1 MKQVNKQ
8 REEIGFEREQRS
20 LSQDRLGGMEGQLG
34 GTAGGGL
41 TQWGGSACL
50 SPLNPLPS
58 TFQVLQYISH
68 SLMPPPPSSNKTTA
82 GPICYLPPHS
92 FCLFPGSKEG
102 RKEGGTAFGAAAS
115 ASSPFLPLHIARESL
130 KGKSNHYAPSSI

>member
-102 RKEGGTAFGAAAS
+102 RKEGGRDSFWS
-115 ASSPFLPLHIARESL
+115 SCFSILPLSSSPHS
-130 KGKSNHYAPSSI
+130 KGITEGKI